1 MAGIQ
6 GDEMTGRDRSRP
18 VPTNKFEL
26 LDLIPQAL
34 DLLCNNAQN
43 ALFYQDMLDQVK
55 AEKKEPDPKPLIGT
69 PSEFER
75 SDMLETAR
83 REIDNTA
90 LLIQLLETGKQDILD
105 IAPTKD
111 LEDIRRLGPDLVN
124 QLNTKLRIL
133 NEHWMD
139 YNRLFTTPNL

>member
-1 MAGIQ
+1 M
-6 GDEMTGRDRSRP
+6 
-18 VPTNKFEL
+18 
-26 LDLIPQAL
+26 QAL

-43 ALFYQDMLDQVK
+43 ALFYQARLDQVK
-55 AEKKEPDPKPLIGT
+55 AAGKKPDPKPLIGT

-90 LLIQLLETGKQDILD
+90 LLIQLLETGNQDILD
-105 IAPTKD
+105 IAPSKD
-111 LEDIRRLGPDLVN
+111 LEDIRRFGPDLVN
-124 QLNTKLRIL
+124 QLKTKLSIM
-133 NEHWMD
+133 NEHWID